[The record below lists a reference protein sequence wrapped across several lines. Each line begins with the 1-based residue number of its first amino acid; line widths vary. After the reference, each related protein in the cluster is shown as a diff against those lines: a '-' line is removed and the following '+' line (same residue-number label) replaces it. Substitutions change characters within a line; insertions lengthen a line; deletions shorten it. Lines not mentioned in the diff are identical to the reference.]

1 MSIRAQQKLQTR
13 QALLESARLLMNS
26 GRGFGSLSLR
36 EVSRQAGIV
45 PAGFYR
51 HFADMESFGLAL
63 VAEVGDTFRDAL
75 RQVRHHELQ
84 QRGMIEASV
93 EIFLGAVSDNR
104 DQFLFLAREQY
115 GGSLAV
121 RQAIAELR
129 QRITQDLARDLL
141 ALGRLP
147 HLSPSQ
153 IDVLADLVVKTV
165 FATLPELIDP
175 PPPDHTAAAVA
186 GGKDG
191 AATQAD
197 PDRQQALATRR
208 ACKRPKRGRRPAGRC
223 NGAPN
228 KSDLNAGSTHG
239 APEPGDLCAL
249 AGPLL

>member
-51 HFADMESFGLAL
+51 HFADMEAFGLAL

-93 EIFLGAVSDNR
+93 EIFLGAVGDNR

-121 RQAIAELR
+121 RQAIADLR

-141 ALGRLP
+141 TLGRLP
-147 HLSPSQ
+147 QLSSAQ
-153 IDVLADLVVKTV
+153 IDILADLVVKTV
-165 FATLPELIDP
+165 FAILPELIDP
-175 PPPDHTAAAVA
+175 PP
-186 GGKDG
+186 
-191 AATQAD
+191 AATPPHLWPAAKMVQQLKLILIGSKHWRRTSGEEA
-197 PDRQQALATRR
+197 PKESIDRLA
-208 ACKRPKRGRRPAGRC
+208 
-223 NGAPN
+223 
-228 KSDLNAGSTHG
+228 NAMAHQISAT
-239 APEPGDLCAL
+239 
-249 AGPLL
+249 

>member
-51 HFADMESFGLAL
+51 HFADMETFGLAL

-93 EIFLGAVSDNR
+93 EIFLRAVHDNR

-147 HLSPSQ
+147 HLVPAQ

-165 FATLPELIDP
+165 FATLPELIDSP
-175 PPPDHTAAAVA
+175 PELTPPHLWPAAKMV
-186 GGKDG
+186 
-191 AATQAD
+191 
-197 PDRQQALATRR
+197 QQLKLILIGSKHWRR
-208 ACKRPKRGRRPAGRC
+208 AENKDAPKESIDRLA
-223 NGAPN
+223 
-228 KSDLNAGSTHG
+228 NAMMHQIK
-239 APEPGDLCAL
+239 AN
-249 AGPLL
+249 

>member
-93 EIFLGAVSDNR
+93 EIFLGAVADNR

-115 GGSLAV
+115 GGSLTV
-121 RQAIAELR
+121 RQAIADLR

-147 HLSPSQ
+147 QLTASQ

-175 PPPDHTAAAVA
+175 PPATTPEHLWPAAKMV
-186 GGKDG
+186 
-191 AATQAD
+191 
-197 PDRQQALATRR
+197 QQLKLILIGSKHWRRHEREDAPKERMELLAT
-208 ACKRPKRGRRPAGRC
+208 AMAHQI
-223 NGAPN
+223 GA
-228 KSDLNAGSTHG
+228 T
-239 APEPGDLCAL
+239 
-249 AGPLL
+249 

>member
-51 HFADMESFGLAL
+51 HFADMETFGLAL

-84 QRGMIEASV
+84 QHGMIEASV
-93 EIFLGAVSDNR
+93 AIFLDAVGDNH

-115 GGSLAV
+115 GGSLPV

-147 HLSPSQ
+147 QLTPAQ
-153 IDVLADLVVKTV
+153 IDILADLVVKTV

-175 PPPDHTAAAVA
+175 PPTATPAHLWPAAKMV
-186 GGKDG
+186 
-191 AATQAD
+191 
-197 PDRQQALATRR
+197 QQLQLILIGSKHWRR
-208 ACKRPKRGRRPAGRC
+208 
-223 NGAPN
+223 
-228 KSDLNAGSTHG
+228 T
-239 APEPGDLCAL
+239 APEEAPKESIDRL
-249 AGPLL
+249 ANAMAHQIGAT

>member
-93 EIFLGAVSDNR
+93 EIFLGAVAAPWPC
-104 DQFLFLAREQY
+104 AR
-115 GGSLAV
+115 
-121 RQAIAELR
+121 
-129 QRITQDLARDLL
+129 
-141 ALGRLP
+141 P
-147 HLSPSQ
+147 SPSC
-153 IDVLADLVVKTV
+153 ASASPRTWP
-165 FATLPELIDP
+165 ATCSPWVGCP
-175 PPPDHTAAAVA
+175 T
-186 GGKDG
+186 
-191 AATQAD
+191 
-197 PDRQQALATRR
+197 
-208 ACKRPKRGRRPAGRC
+208 
-223 NGAPN
+223 
-228 KSDLNAGSTHG
+228 
-239 APEPGDLCAL
+239 
-249 AGPLL
+249 

>member
-51 HFADMESFGLAL
+51 HFSDMETFGLAL

-115 GGSLAV
+115 GGSQAV

-175 PPPDHTAAAVA
+175 PPLTTPPPLWPAAKMVQQLKLILIGSKHWRRGERTNAPKEGFA
-186 GGKDG
+186 LLAD
-191 AATQAD
+191 AMAHQIRAT
-197 PDRQQALATRR
+197 
-208 ACKRPKRGRRPAGRC
+208 
-223 NGAPN
+223 
-228 KSDLNAGSTHG
+228 
-239 APEPGDLCAL
+239 
-249 AGPLL
+249 

>member
-51 HFADMESFGLAL
+51 HFADMEAFGLAL
-63 VAEVGDTFRDAL
+63 VAEVGDTFRAAL

-93 EIFLGAVSDNR
+93 EIFLRAVGDNR

-121 RQAIAELR
+121 RQAIADLR

-147 HLSPSQ
+147 HLTPSQ

-165 FATLPELIDP
+165 FATLPELIDTP
-175 PPPDHTAAAVA
+175 P
-186 GGKDG
+186 
-191 AATQAD
+191 AATPCHLWPAAKMV
-197 PDRQQALATRR
+197 QQLKLILIGSKHWRRTERTDAPKEGIGLLAS
-208 ACKRPKRGRRPAGRC
+208 AMAHQI
-223 NGAPN
+223 GA
-228 KSDLNAGSTHG
+228 T
-239 APEPGDLCAL
+239 
-249 AGPLL
+249 

>member
-93 EIFLGAVSDNR
+93 EIFLGAVADNR

-121 RQAIAELR
+121 RQAIADLR

-141 ALGRLP
+141 TLGRLP
-147 HLSPSQ
+147 QLTATQ

-175 PPPDHTAAAVA
+175 PP
-186 GGKDG
+186 
-191 AATQAD
+191 AATPRHLWPAAKMV
-197 PDRQQALATRR
+197 QQLKLILIGSKHWRRSERTDAPKERMELLATAMAHQIR
-208 ACKRPKRGRRPAGRC
+208 A
-223 NGAPN
+223 
-228 KSDLNAGSTHG
+228 T
-239 APEPGDLCAL
+239 
-249 AGPLL
+249 